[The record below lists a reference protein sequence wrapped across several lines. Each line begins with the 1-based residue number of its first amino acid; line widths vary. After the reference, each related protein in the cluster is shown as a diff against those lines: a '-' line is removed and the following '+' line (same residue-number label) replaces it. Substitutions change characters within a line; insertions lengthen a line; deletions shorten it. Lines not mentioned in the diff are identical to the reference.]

1 MKLKI
6 YVIVLM
12 IMFLGKLIIF
22 IIILGDDGP
31 DNVLRNSIWR
41 EWGNWI
47 KDKMLF
53 FWFKLFF
60 YFF

>member
-6 YVIVLM
+6 FVIVLM
-12 IMFLGKLIIF
+12 IMFLVKLIIF

-41 EWGNWI
+41 ECNWI

>member
-31 DNVLRNSIWR
+31 DNVLRNSI
-41 EWGNWI
+41 
-47 KDKMLF
+47 
-53 FWFKLFF
+53 
-60 YFF
+60 